1 MKLVAILQYEKSCI
15 DARLY
20 DIVSDKSGDGE
31 KTKEIKDIGFE
42 WLFHEVGIYVVYMA
56 LSNVSGN

>member
-31 KTKEIKDIGFE
+31 KTKEIKGLGFE
-42 WLFHEVGIYVVYMA
+42 
-56 LSNVSGN
+56 